1 MPRRAGMVIVSLV
14 GMMFLRAAPHVGARQ
29 GSL

>member
-1 MPRRAGMVIVSLV
+1 MVIVSLV
-14 GMMFLRAAPHVGARQ
+14 GMMFLRAAPRVGARQ